1 MISRSVFRQK
11 FGSATKQQGVVL
23 FFALI
28 ALVVMSLAAVALIRS
43 VDTSTMIAGNLALRQ
58 SATTSGDAGVEAAMN
73 WLSVTQAA
81 STKDVKID
89 TTHPFNTTVA
99 YIAGDLANPVW
110 YHSSIRPNITD
121 LTDGTVDWDETD
133 SKPAITD
140 AAGNAMPDAS
150 GNTVRYIIER
160 MCRYPNSVPSKTNC
174 LVAIKKSATDTER
187 QIVGSD
193 GACTTCTTFI
203 ESTQFRVTSK
213 IVGPKNTVSY
223 IQSFV
228 Y

>member
-1 MISRSVFRQK
+1 MKLLSAPRQN
-11 FGSATKQQGVVL
+11 FGRANKQHGVVL

-58 SATTSGDAGVEAAMN
+58 SATTSGDSGIEIAMN
-73 WLSVTQAA
+73 WLSATQTA

-89 TTHPFNTTVA
+89 VTHPFNTTVA

-110 YHSSIRPNITD
+110 YRSSARTNITD
-121 LTDGTVDWDETD
+121 LTDGTVNWDNTD
-133 SKPAITD
+133 SKPALAD

-150 GNTVRYIIER
+150 GNTVRYVIER
-160 MCRYPNSVPSKTNC
+160 MCRYPNSVPSVTNC
-174 LVAIKKSATDTER
+174 MVDQKKSATIDER
-187 QIVGSD
+187 AIVGSE
-193 GACTTCTTFI
+193 GACASCTTFI
-203 ESTQFRVTSK
+203 QSVQFRVTAK
-213 IVGPKNTVSY
+213 VVGPKNTVSY
-223 IQSFV
+223 VQSFV